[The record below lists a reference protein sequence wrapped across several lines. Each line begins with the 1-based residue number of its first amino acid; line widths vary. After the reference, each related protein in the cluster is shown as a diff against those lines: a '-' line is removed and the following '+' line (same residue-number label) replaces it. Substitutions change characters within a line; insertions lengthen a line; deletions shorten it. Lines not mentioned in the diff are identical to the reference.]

1 MTAREG
7 WPATEEDVMH
17 PVIAQAIATERS
29 RELRANAA
37 AAARAR
43 QLRRSRHARRPWL
56 FLGSSGAGRGPVS
69 VPVRRPLRDPRA
81 A

>member
-1 MTAREG
+1 MVMTAREG

-29 RELRANAA
+29 SQLRANAA

-43 QLRRSRHARRPWL
+43 QQPWAV
-56 FLGSSGAGRGPVS
+56 FHGGTR
-69 VPVRRPLRDPRA
+69 
-81 A
+81 

>member
-1 MTAREG
+1 
-7 WPATEEDVMH
+7 MH

-29 RELRANAA
+29 RELQAYAV

-43 QLRRSRHARRPWL
+43 QLRRSRHAWRPWL
-56 FLGSSGAGRGPVS
+56 FLGVSGAGRGPAS
-69 VPVRRPLRDPRA
+69 VPVRRPLRDPSA